1 MKNILYT
8 LLVTILIII
17 GLGVDLL
24 AQTYTILHVGGDI
37 RRKSSDQRLKVGE
50 KVGNEE
56 ELTYFTPKSKAV
68 LMSKET
74 GRVILSGEYA
84 YAVEQGNDYEM
95 EMGYSSPLKMA
106 ILPKQR
112 SGKPLRFDVYDKISD
127 FKAFFGTGRFAI
139 IGNKLEVEVDAQKYA
154 DNDSRFIY
162 HYQLGKD
169 SIGKEIPRSQNTL
182 IINKNDLYFNNGKV
196 LNPED
201 ILEAGLSY
209 QSIKNN
215 QTSGASITE
224 KLVTFQPVFVE
235 EESVYQEVKTLLEFL
250 DNPQDA
256 EKVKTEM
263 LNFVYDVYGRVDVKS
278 FVEWSKQK
286 GLLPKK

>member
-8 LLVTILIII
+8 SLVTILITI
-17 GLGVDLL
+17 GLNIDLI
-24 AQTYTILHVGGDI
+24 AQTYTVLHVGGDI
-37 RRKSSDQRLKVGE
+37 RRKSSDQRIKVGE

-56 ELTYFTPKSKAV
+56 ELSYFSPKSKAV

-84 YAVEQGNDYEM
+84 YAIEQGNDYEM
-95 EMGYSSPLKMA
+95 EIGYSSPLKMA
-106 ILPKQR
+106 ILPRQR
-112 SGKPLRFDVYDKISD
+112 SGKPLKFDVYDKVSD
-127 FKAFFGTGRFAI
+127 FKAFFGTSRFAI
-139 IGNKLEVEVDAQKYA
+139 IGDKLEISIDEQRYSDH
-154 DNDSRFIY
+154 SSMFIY

-169 SIGKEIPRSQNTL
+169 SIGKEIPRSENLL
-182 IINKNDLYFNNGKV
+182 IINKKELYFANGKTI
-196 LNPED
+196 NPED
-201 ILEAGLSY
+201 VHEATLSY
-209 QSIKNN
+209 KAQKEKPS
-215 QTSGASITE
+215 E
-224 KLVTFQPVFVE
+224 KLVAFQPVFVDE
-235 EESVYQEVKTLLEFL
+235 EAVYQEVKTLLEFL
-250 DNPQDA
+250 DNPQDT